1 MNLNE
6 LYPFAEDRKSR
17 KRVGRGSG
25 SGLGCTS
32 GKGNKGQNARAGGG
46 VRPGPLPEVPQRL
59 QAPGLIAVIGIQE
72 RDAGPPGVVQSDIPG
87 LADTAVFLLME
98 HPDPVVGPGQLI
110 ADGGRAVGAAIV
122 YQQQLPVGK
131 GLLPHALHT
140 VPDEILRLV
149 DWHDDGNAGHKQTS
163 PRPGAPFSLAGRRM
177 SRRILPYF
185 TRFSREGQRLFR
197 KSALLTAGGGC
208 GSIDT
213 ADRREVPGWRSEELN
228 QANGNTCP
236 SCWWG
241 TSRPT

>member
-131 GLLPHALHT
+131 GLPPYALHA
-140 VPDEILRLV
+140 VSEKFLRLI
-149 DWHDDGNAGHKQTS
+149 DRHNDGNAGHRQPPCALRRLSSVYGAETPAPS
-163 PRPGAPFSLAGRRM
+163 PQNLGLLHGAIVPDFPGKVNV
-177 SRRILPYF
+177 
-185 TRFSREGQRLFR
+185 FSR
-197 KSALLTAGGGC
+197 KSRAY
-208 GSIDT
+208 
-213 ADRREVPGWRSEELN
+213 
-228 QANGNTCP
+228 
-236 SCWWG
+236 
-241 TSRPT
+241 